1 MKKHVIILVIILQ
14 NFLVSQSDNPSSS
27 NFPGGYLGF
36 SINYDTQQ
44 TIGYQLSLGIAIPTV
59 GEASIGPY
67 LFPGIVHGV
76 RYSLNSNKSIISS
89 GLIQFL
95 VEKKRRYSYTDL
107 QLLYMNNGVWGG
119 VAKGKA
125 YYDGEIINRD
135 KLFGGYLMFGGIIE
149 KMPLNKEEQYYKG
162 LHFGIALPL
171 IGNHFYP

>member
-1 MKKHVIILVIILQ
+1 MKKHVIILIIILQ
-14 NFLVSQSDNPSSS
+14 NFLIADSKHPSSS

-44 TIGYQLSLGIAIPTV
+44 TIGYQLSLGIVIPAV
-59 GEASIGPY
+59 GEAAMGPY
-67 LFPGIVHGV
+67 LFPGIVGGM
-76 RYSLNSNKSIISS
+76 RYSKENKQTY
-89 GLIQFL
+89 L
-95 VEKKRRYSYTDL
+95 YTDL
-107 QLLYMNNGVWGG
+107 QLLYLNSGVWGG
-119 VAKGKA
+119 VGKGKA
-125 YYDGEIINRD
+125 FYNGVIINRD